1 MPLDRGAQ
9 RLLKMLAM
17 AGQNS
22 GATRTPAARRRTLSS
37 LAQTVD
43 TAPAEPVNTQ
53 ELALPGPSGE
63 LLARLY
69 RPEADGDAA
78 DAGLILYLHGG
89 GGVAGGLDTHDGLCR
104 RLSVGAGFPV
114 MAVAYRLAPEHPFP
128 AALDDAFAATRWIAA
143 NAATLGLDATRLVI
157 AGDSAGASLAAV
169 VAQSADRPPIALQ
182 LLICPILNVASET
195 ASRREFADGYFVDSG
210 TLAADVEDYA
220 QGCDLSDPRL
230 SPLLTA
236 KLEGAPPAL
245 IHTAE
250 YDPFRD
256 EGEAYA
262 ARLVEAGVRASL
274 TRHEGMI
281 HYFYCMPRAIPY
293 AADALSA
300 IGRQIREAL
309 TA

>member
-1 MPLDRGAQ
+1 
-9 RLLKMLAM
+9 
-17 AGQNS
+17 
-22 GATRTPAARRRTLSS
+22 
-37 LAQTVD
+37 
-43 TAPAEPVNTQ
+43 
-53 ELALPGPSGE
+53 
-63 LLARLY
+63 
-69 RPEADGDAA
+69 
-78 DAGLILYLHGG
+78 
-89 GGVAGGLDTHDGLCR
+89 
-104 RLSVGAGFPV
+104 

-169 VAQSADRPPIALQ
+169 VALSEDRPPIALQ

-195 ASRREFADGYFVDSG
+195 ASRREYADGYFVDSA
-210 TLAADVEDYA
+210 TLTADVEDYA
-220 QGCDLSDPRL
+220 QGRDLSDPRL

-236 KLEGAPPAL
+236 KLDGAPPAL

-262 ARLVEAGVRASL
+262 ARLIEAGVHARL
-274 TRHEGMI
+274 TRHDGMI

-293 AADALSA
+293 AADALAA
-300 IGRQIREAL
+300 IGRRQVTGSRG
-309 TA
+309 